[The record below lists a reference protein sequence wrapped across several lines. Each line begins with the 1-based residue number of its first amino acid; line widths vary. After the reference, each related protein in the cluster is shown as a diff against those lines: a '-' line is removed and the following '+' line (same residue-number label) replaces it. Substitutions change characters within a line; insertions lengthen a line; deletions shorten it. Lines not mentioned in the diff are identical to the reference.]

1 MLQSSSPRTSHP
13 LDLPLPRRPGEVS
26 LSAFTLLFSE
36 LVQLHQTSASSVS
49 DFESLLSKSGWEVGS
64 RTYLMSSQVQ
74 GGKNRE
80 IRVLGV
86 LQFLSSTIWTS
97 LFNKKADSLEK
108 SLNSSS
114 EYMIHDSNPL
124 PTIFCEVPSSLS
136 SFNPASFVSGIVKG
150 ALETAGFGC
159 EVTAHRVDEGEG
171 NRTVFL
177 VNFCRE
183 VMERE
188 EAFV

>member
-26 LSAFTLLFSE
+26 LSAFALLFSE

-108 SLNSSS
+108 SLNSPS

-124 PTIFCEVPSSLS
+124 PSIFCEVPPSLS
-136 SFNPASFVSGIVKG
+136 SFNPNSFVSGIVKG

-159 EVTAHRVDEGEG
+159 EVTAHGVEEGG
-171 NRTVFL
+171 GRTVFL
-177 VNFCRE
+177 VDFCRE

-188 EAFV
+188 EAYV

>member
-26 LSAFTLLFSE
+26 LSAFALLFSE

-108 SLNSSS
+108 
-114 EYMIHDSNPL
+114 
-124 PTIFCEVPSSLS
+124 
-136 SFNPASFVSGIVKG
+136 
-150 ALETAGFGC
+150 
-159 EVTAHRVDEGEG
+159 R
-171 NRTVFL
+171 
-177 VNFCRE
+177 
-183 VMERE
+183 
-188 EAFV
+188 